1 MISST
6 IWKTTDPNRYFI
18 VPDDL
23 TPVAGDLEIRN
34 LMGEPR
40 HADPEWLTPYEITE
54 AQAHLLARD
63 QLAHT
68 LGELKTNID
77 AGLAKFRAQLEAKD
91 RNPIDPSSRIT
102 PNATTAI
109 LDFFTALPRVV
120 GQGISGDETRVAAA
134 RETMAELQRR
144 LKESGV
150 EVDDR
155 LQEFPARLAGLRKA
169 PDENK
174 PE

>member
-1 MISST
+1 L
-6 IWKTTDPNRYFI
+6 R
-18 VPDDL
+18 
-23 TPVAGDLEIRN
+23 A
-34 LMGEPR
+34 
-40 HADPEWLTPYEITE
+40 
-54 AQAHLLARD
+54 D

-109 LDFFTALPRVV
+109 RLLHSPPASSGRAF
-120 GQGISGDETRVAAA
+120 SGDETRVAAA
-134 RETMAELQRR
+134 RETMAELQPTPEGVWGGGRR
-144 LKESGV
+144 QAAGV
-150 EVDDR
+150 
-155 LQEFPARLAGLRKA
+155 PARLAGLRKA